1 MTRTQADRLLKLMEK
16 VDDLVNKMDDII
28 DKSGPHPNTR
38 SFEDQRAVLASFTEK
53 VNDLRALNMANI
65 DHVVMN
71 AERVYP
77 Y

>member
-28 DKSGPHPNTR
+28 DKSGPHPNTH
-38 SFEDQRAVLASFTEK
+38 SFEDQHKVLEGFKEK